1 MAALGPASSPSPA
14 AETVLVSRAE
24 RSALRVTAKTRL
36 ALEILGAYGRVRWLL
51 RRSDVVSTLERVRG
65 SEAESSTRTV
75 ASDGLSGERLGH
87 AVNRTLRL
95 LPTDSRCLMQSL
107 VLTSL
112 LARRQIDSSLV
123 IGVRPAPS
131 FAAHAWV
138 EERGEALLPSGED
151 HYRRLVEL

>member
-1 MAALGPASSPSPA
+1 VVP
-14 AETVLVSRAE
+14 VSRAE
-24 RSALRVTAKTRL
+24 RSALPATAKVGL
-36 ALEILGAYGRVRWLL
+36 ALEILGTYGRVRWLL
-51 RRSDVVSTLERVRG
+51 WRGDVVSTLERVRG
-65 SEAESSTRTV
+65 PETESTPRV
-75 ASDGLSGERLGH
+75 AAGGDLPGERLGH

-112 LARRQIDSSLV
+112 LARRRINSSVV

-138 EERGEALLPSGED
+138 EERGQALLPSGQD

>member
-1 MAALGPASSPSPA
+1 M
-14 AETVLVSRAE
+14 SRAE

>member
-14 AETVLVSRAE
+14 AETVPGPRAE
-24 RSALRVTAKTRL
+24 RSRLGLTAKARL
-36 ALEILGAYGRVRWLL
+36 VLEILGAYGRVRWLL
-51 RRSDVVSTLERVRG
+51 WRGDVVSTLERVRG
-65 SEAESSTRTV
+65 PEAESSARTAV
-75 ASDGLSGERLGH
+75 AGGLSGERLGH

-112 LARRQIDSSLV
+112 LARREIDSSIV
-123 IGVRPAPS
+123 IGVRPAPT

-138 EERGEALLPSGED
+138 EQRGEALLPSGED